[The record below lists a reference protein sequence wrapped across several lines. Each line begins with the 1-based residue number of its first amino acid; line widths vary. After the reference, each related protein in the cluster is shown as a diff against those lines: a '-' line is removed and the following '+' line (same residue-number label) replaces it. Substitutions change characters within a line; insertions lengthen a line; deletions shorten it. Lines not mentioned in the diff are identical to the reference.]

1 MASGDYSGMRTSPTA
16 TARRLLRWEF
26 IPEAV
31 LFAGLT
37 AFFLHQNDAATSAFK
52 STKAVAIM
60 AVVGLG
66 WVGARAVLARLVRF
80 APARAAVFS
89 VAAAVALAV
98 VVVPAY
104 DNDTVIES
112 FPAGAAVSAPPATPA
127 QPAATDTA
135 PTPTPPAGLAAPM
148 ATQPAPPATPKKPA
162 AASTASTTAAPA
174 PATVAETP
182 TSTATSPPQS
192 EVAAKPAEPAPAP
205 AASGPQRLRSGSF
218 RGIDHRAEGTVVIYG
233 QPDGRYVVGLEDID
247 IQPGPDYDLY
257 LVPGDDREDT
267 KGGIRLGDL
276 RGNRGT
282 QFYEVAAGVDLE
294 NGPWTVLVWCQ
305 TFAVPV
311 ANSTPS

>member
-1 MASGDYSGMRTSPTA
+1 MRTSLA
-16 TARRLLRWEF
+16 AIARRFLRWEF
-26 IPEAV
+26 VPEAV
-31 LFAGLT
+31 LFVGLT

-60 AVVGLG
+60 AAVTLG
-66 WVGARAVLARLVRF
+66 WLGARVVLARLVPF
-80 APARAAVFS
+80 ALARTAVFS
-89 VAAAVALAV
+89 VAAVVALAV

-104 DNDTVIES
+104 DNETVVET
-112 FPAGAAVSAPPATPA
+112 FPTTAAAAPLAATEATPMPSPPAEV
-127 QPAATDTA
+127 
-135 PTPTPPAGLAAPM
+135 AAPM
-148 ATQPAPPATPKKPA
+148 ATQPAPVAAQKKPSPA
-162 AASTASTTAAPA
+162 PTTSTTVAVAVAPAVEPSTTSPA
-174 PATVAETP
+174 PAEVVASTP
-182 TSTATSPPQS
+182 AN
-192 EVAAKPAEPAPAP
+192 AAPSP

-218 RGIDHRAEGTVVIYG
+218 RGIDHRAEGTVVIYR

-257 LVPGDDREDT
+257 LVPGENREDT

-282 QFYEVAAGVDLE
+282 QFYEVPAGANLE

>member
-1 MASGDYSGMRTSPTA
+1 MRTSLAA
-16 TARRLLRWEF
+16 TARRFLSWEF

-37 AFFLHQNDAATSAFK
+37 AFFLDQTDAATSAFK

-60 AVVGLG
+60 AAVGLC
-66 WVGARAVLARLVRF
+66 WLGARAVLARLVRF

-112 FPAGAAVSAPPATPA
+112 FPAAAAVSAPSAAPAL
-127 QPAATDTA
+127 PAATDT
-135 PTPTPPAGLAAPM
+135 TPMPAPPAELAAPM
-148 ATQPAPPATPKKPA
+148 PTQPAPVAAEKKRAAAPTTSTMVAPA
-162 AASTASTTAAPA
+162 ATA
-174 PATVAETP
+174 AETP
-182 TSTATSPPQS
+182 TPTSPPQA
-192 EVAAKPAEPAPAP
+192 EVAAPAAEPAPAP
-205 AASGPQRLRSGSF
+205 ATSGPQRLRSGSF
-218 RGIDHRAEGTVVIYG
+218 RGIDHRAEGTVVVYR
-233 QPDGRYVVGLEDID
+233 QPDGRYVIGLEGID

-257 LVPGDDREDT
+257 LVPGEDREDT
-267 KGGIRLGDL
+267 KGGVRLGDL

-282 QFYEVAAGVDLE
+282 QFYDVPAGVNLE

>member
-1 MASGDYSGMRTSPTA
+1 MRTSLAA
-16 TARRLLRWEF
+16 TARRFLRWEF

-37 AFFLHQNDAATSAFK
+37 AFFLDQTDAATSAFK

-66 WVGARAVLARLVRF
+66 WLGARAALARLVRF

-112 FPAGAAVSAPPATPA
+112 FPTAAAVSAPPAAPA
-127 QPAATDTA
+127 LPAATDT
-135 PTPTPPAGLAAPM
+135 TPMPAPPAELAAPM
-148 ATQPAPPATPKKPA
+148 ATQPAPAAAQKKP
-162 AASTASTTAAPA
+162 TAAPTTSTTVA
-174 PATVAETP
+174 PAATVAETP
-182 TSTATSPPQS
+182 TPTTTSPPPS
-192 EVAAKPAEPAPAP
+192 EVAATAAEPTPAP
-205 AASGPQRLRSGSF
+205 TTSGPQRLRSGSF
-218 RGIDHRAEGTVVIYG
+218 RGIDHRAEGTVVVYR
-233 QPDGRYVVGLEDID
+233 QPDGRYVIGLEDID

-257 LVPGDDREDT
+257 LVPGEDREDT
-267 KGGIRLGDL
+267 KGGVRLGDL

-282 QFYEVAAGVDLE
+282 QFYDVPAGVNLE

-311 ANSTPS
+311 ANTTPS

>member
-1 MASGDYSGMRTSPTA
+1 MRTSLAA
-16 TARRLLRWEF
+16 TARRFLRWEF

-37 AFFLHQNDAATSAFK
+37 AFFLDQTDAATSAFK

-66 WVGARAVLARLVRF
+66 WLGARAVLARLVRF

-112 FPAGAAVSAPPATPA
+112 FPTAAAVSAPPAAPA
-127 QPAATDTA
+127 LPAATDT
-135 PTPTPPAGLAAPM
+135 TPMPAPPAELAAPM
-148 ATQPAPPATPKKPA
+148 ATQPAPAAAQKKP
-162 AASTASTTAAPA
+162 TAAPTTSTTVA
-174 PATVAETP
+174 PAATVAETP
-182 TSTATSPPQS
+182 TPTTTSPPPS
-192 EVAAKPAEPAPAP
+192 EVAATAAEPTPAP
-205 AASGPQRLRSGSF
+205 TTSGPQRLRSGSF
-218 RGIDHRAEGTVVIYG
+218 RGIDHRAEGTVVVYR
-233 QPDGRYVVGLEDID
+233 QPDGRYVIGLEDID

-257 LVPGDDREDT
+257 LVPGEDREDT
-267 KGGIRLGDL
+267 KGGVRLGDL

-282 QFYEVAAGVDLE
+282 QFYDVPAGVNLE

-311 ANSTPS
+311 ANTTPS

>member
-1 MASGDYSGMRTSPTA
+1 MRTSLAA
-16 TARRLLRWEF
+16 TARRFLRWEF

-37 AFFLHQNDAATSAFK
+37 AFFLDQTDAATSAFK

-66 WVGARAVLARLVRF
+66 WLGARAALARLVRF

-112 FPAGAAVSAPPATPA
+112 FPTAAAVSAPPAAPA
-127 QPAATDTA
+127 LPAATDT
-135 PTPTPPAGLAAPM
+135 TPMPAPPAELAAPM
-148 ATQPAPPATPKKPA
+148 ATQPAPVAAQKKP
-162 AASTASTTAAPA
+162 TAAPTTSTTVA
-174 PATVAETP
+174 PAATVAETP
-182 TSTATSPPQS
+182 TPTTTSPPPS
-192 EVAAKPAEPAPAP
+192 EVAATAAEPTPAP
-205 AASGPQRLRSGSF
+205 TTSGPQRLRSGSF
-218 RGIDHRAEGTVVIYG
+218 RGIDHRAEGTVVVYR
-233 QPDGRYVVGLEDID
+233 QPDGRYVIGLEDID

-257 LVPGDDREDT
+257 LVPGEDREDT
-267 KGGIRLGDL
+267 KGGVRLGDL

-282 QFYEVAAGVDLE
+282 QFYDVPAGVNLE

-311 ANSTPS
+311 ANTTPS

>member
-1 MASGDYSGMRTSPTA
+1 MRTSLTA
-16 TARRLLRWEF
+16 TARRFLHWEF

-60 AVVGLG
+60 AAVGLG
-66 WVGARAVLARLVRF
+66 WLGTRLLLARLVPF
-80 APARAAVFS
+80 ALARAAVFS
-89 VAAAVALAV
+89 VAAALSLAV

-104 DNDTVIES
+104 DNDTVIET
-112 FPAGAAVSAPPATPA
+112 FPVAAAVSAPPAAPA
-127 QPAATDTA
+127 VPATTDNA
-135 PTPTPPAGLAAPM
+135 PMPAPPAELAAPT
-148 ATQPAPPATPKKPA
+148 ATQPAPAAAPKKPA
-162 AASTASTTAAPA
+162 VAPTTSTTVVSA
-174 PATVAETP
+174 PATAAETS
-182 TSTATSPPQS
+182 TSTTTSPPAS
-192 EVAAKPAEPAPAP
+192 EVAAATPAEPAPAP

-218 RGIDHRAEGTVVIYG
+218 RGIDHRAEGTVAIYR

-257 LVPGDDREDT
+257 LVPGEDREDT

-282 QFYEVAAGVDLE
+282 QFYEVPAGANLE

>member
-1 MASGDYSGMRTSPTA
+1 MRTSLAA
-16 TARRLLRWEF
+16 TARRFLRWEF

-37 AFFLHQNDAATSAFK
+37 AFFVDQTDAATSAFK

-66 WVGARAVLARLVRF
+66 WLGARAALARLVRF

-112 FPAGAAVSAPPATPA
+112 FPTAAAVSAPPEAPA
-127 QPAATDTA
+127 LPAATDT
-135 PTPTPPAGLAAPM
+135 TPMPAPPAELAAPM
-148 ATQPAPPATPKKPA
+148 ATQPAPVAAQKKP
-162 AASTASTTAAPA
+162 TAAPTTSTTVA
-174 PATVAETP
+174 PAATVAETP
-182 TSTATSPPQS
+182 TPTTASPSQA
-192 EVAAKPAEPAPAP
+192 EVAAPAAEPAPAP
-205 AASGPQRLRSGSF
+205 ATSGPQRLRSGSF
-218 RGIDHRAEGTVVIYG
+218 RGIDHRAEGTVVVYR
-233 QPDGRYVVGLEDID
+233 QPDGRYVIGLEDID

-257 LVPGDDREDT
+257 LVPGEDREDT
-267 KGGIRLGDL
+267 KGGVRLGDL

-282 QFYEVAAGVDLE
+282 QFYDVPAGVNLE

-311 ANSTPS
+311 ANTTPS

>member
-1 MASGDYSGMRTSPTA
+1 MRTSLTA
-16 TARRLLRWEF
+16 TARRFLRWEF
-26 IPEAV
+26 VPEAV
-31 LFAGLT
+31 LFVGLT

-60 AVVGLG
+60 AAVTLG
-66 WVGARAVLARLVRF
+66 WLGARVVLARLVPF
-80 APARAAVFS
+80 ALARAAVFS
-89 VAAAVALAV
+89 LAAAVALAV

-104 DNDTVIES
+104 DNDTVVES
-112 FPAGAAVSAPPATPA
+112 FPMASVQIAPSV
-127 QPAATDTA
+127 PAATQ
-135 PTPTPPAGLAAPM
+135 TPPMPPPPAELAAPPM
-148 ATQPAPPATPKKPA
+148 ATQPAPVAAQKKPA
-162 AASTASTTAAPA
+162 AAPTTSTTVAVAAAPAVEASTTSPTPPEVA
-174 PATVAETP
+174 PATAPEP
-182 TSTATSPPQS
+182 SPP
-192 EVAAKPAEPAPAP
+192 P

-218 RGIDHRAEGTVVIYG
+218 RGIDHRAEGTVVIYR

-257 LVPGDDREDT
+257 LVPGENREDT
-267 KGGIRLGDL
+267 KGGIRLDDL

-282 QFYEVAAGVDLE
+282 QFYEVPAGVNLE

>member
-1 MASGDYSGMRTSPTA
+1 MRTSLVA
-16 TARRLLRWEF
+16 TARRFLRWEF
-26 IPEAV
+26 APEAV

-37 AFFLHQNDAATSAFK
+37 AFFLDQNDAATSAFK

-60 AVVGLG
+60 ATVGLG
-66 WVGARAVLARLVRF
+66 WLGARFVLARLVRF
-80 APARAAVFS
+80 AAARAAVFA

-104 DNDTVIES
+104 DNDTVVES
-112 FPAGAAVSAPPATPA
+112 FPTAAAVSAP
-127 QPAATDTA
+127 AATDT
-135 PTPTPPAGLAAPM
+135 TPMPAPPAELAAPM
-148 ATQPAPPATPKKPA
+148 ATQPAPAPAPKKQGA
-162 AASTASTTAAPA
+162 APTTSTTVAPE
-174 PATVAETP
+174 PATVAET
-182 TSTATSPPQS
+182 STTTTTPPPQA
-192 EVAAKPAEPAPAP
+192 EVAATPAEPAPAP

-218 RGIDHRAEGTVVIYG
+218 RGIDHRAEGTVVIYR
-233 QPDGRYVVGLEDID
+233 QPDGRYVIGLEDID

-257 LVPGDDREDT
+257 LVPGENREDT
-267 KGGIRLGDL
+267 KGGVRLGDL

-282 QFYEVAAGVDLE
+282 QFYEVPAGVDLE

>member
-1 MASGDYSGMRTSPTA
+1 MRTSLAA
-16 TARRLLRWEF
+16 TARRFLRWEF

-37 AFFLHQNDAATSAFK
+37 AFFLDQTDAATSAFK

-66 WVGARAVLARLVRF
+66 WLGARAVLARLVRF

-112 FPAGAAVSAPPATPA
+112 FPTAAAVSAPPAAPA
-127 QPAATDTA
+127 LPAATDT
-135 PTPTPPAGLAAPM
+135 TPMPAPPAELAAPM
-148 ATQPAPPATPKKPA
+148 ATQPAPVAAQKKP
-162 AASTASTTAAPA
+162 TAAPTTSTTVPPA
-174 PATVAETP
+174 ATVAETP
-182 TSTATSPPQS
+182 TSTTTSPSQS
-192 EVAAKPAEPAPAP
+192 EVAAPAAEPAPAP
-205 AASGPQRLRSGSF
+205 ATSGPQRLRSGSF
-218 RGIDHRAEGTVVIYG
+218 RGIDHRAEGTVAIYR
-233 QPDGRYVVGLEDID
+233 QPDGRYVIGLEDID

-257 LVPGDDREDT
+257 LVPGEDREDT
-267 KGGIRLGDL
+267 KGGVRLGDL

-282 QFYEVAAGVDLE
+282 QFYEVPGGVDLE